1 MKRERIYKRWGLLV
15 GLGLGGAMAALLAG
29 CEVESSEDQI
39 LTIQPTSATVRK
51 NESVS
56 FTVSGGFRYRW
67 WLKYEHLGTLNRRDG
82 PAVIYTAGPIPTNVV
97 QELYVQSYIE
107 GSKGGAPTNAPG
119 TNVSGRVMATAYI
132 THRP

>member
-56 FTVSGGFRYRW
+56 FTVSGGFHYRW
-67 WLKYEHLGTLNRRDG
+67 GLKYEHLGMLNRRDG
-82 PAVIYTAGPIPTNVV
+82 PTVIYTAGPIPTNVV

-107 GSKGGAPTNAPG
+107 GSKGGAPTNISG
-119 TNVSGRVMATAYI
+119 TNVSGRVMARAYI
-132 THRP
+132 MHRP